1 MGDRVT
7 PGSEPPASGEPLSP
21 VEPRILA
28 AWREWLAALATDAEA
43 AIAAAHVYGELPPE
57 ARDAWLDALAEDG
70 PKLAVPK
77 VAIYAPLLS
86 VESDPAR
93 RTRMEKALGE
103 DSNKLT
109 KRSLV
114 RALRGIAA
122 DGARV
127 VALTTPLYLSFV
139 QVLSCRF
146 HPDQGFVWVR
156 HDPILRERDAPVDGA
171 LAEDVMLEATPLK
184 PVIEELAHAIL
195 AQRRRGYELPP
206 SLSMFADLFD
216 AQLDPDS

>member
-1 MGDRVT
+1 
-7 PGSEPPASGEPLSP
+7 
-21 VEPRILA
+21 
-28 AWREWLAALATDAEA
+28 
-43 AIAAAHVYGELPPE
+43 
-57 ARDAWLDALAEDG
+57 
-70 PKLAVPK
+70 
-77 VAIYAPLLS
+77 
-86 VESDPAR
+86 
-93 RTRMEKALGE
+93 
-103 DSNKLT
+103 
-109 KRSLV
+109 
-114 RALRGIAA
+114 
-122 DGARV
+122 
-127 VALTTPLYLSFV
+127 LTTPLYLSFV